1 MNAFKRICSA
11 ALGLVLFLAGLLK
24 LMDPVGAGLVA
35 DEYLRFFHLGFLRF
49 AAPVLGSLLAYI
61 ECAAGAAL
69 ITGVWRRVTCI
80 FTGVLLGFF
89 TLVTLVLLIFNPP
102 MDCGCFGEAVHLSHR
117 ASFLKNLVL
126 VLVWLAAFAPFRRFG
141 EPQRSR
147 YVSFTLALVSSALFL
162 LYSALTIPLVD
173 FASYKPG
180 TFLAGALEYDDYGL
194 EGQPL
199 LPFIDARGDYAD
211 SLALEGRVMIVS
223 AFNGLDAGGERRT
236 AAFLDA
242 AAAEGVT
249 PLFIAS
255 GTPSSLAEKLS
266 VPTLL
271 SYSYSGDRRMLMT
284 LNRSNGGATLLC
296 DGQVTAKWPASRL
309 PDAEKLSYLGTKD
322 PVEVMHEARDR
333 DRVRLQ
339 GFLIYVLAVMFFI

>member
-1 MNAFKRICSA
+1 MNGFKRICSA

-24 LMDPVGAGLVA
+24 LMDPVGAGLIA
-35 DEYLRFFHLGFLRF
+35 DEYLRFFRLGFLRF
-49 AAPVLGSLLAYI
+49 AAPVLGSLMAYI

-80 FTGVLLGFF
+80 FTGILLGFF
-89 TLVTLVLLIFNPP
+89 TLITLVLLIFNPP
-102 MDCGCFGEAVHLSHR
+102 MDCGCFGEAVHLSHG
-117 ASFLKNLVL
+117 ASFIKNLVL
-126 VLVWLAAFAPFRRFG
+126 ALIWFAAFAPFREFG
-141 EPQRSR
+141 TPQRSR
-147 YVSFTLALVSSALFL
+147 YVSFTLALISSALFL

-173 FASYKPG
+173 FASFKPG
-180 TFLAGALEYDDYGL
+180 TFLAGAIDD
-194 EGQPL
+194 EESFEDQPL

-211 SLALEGRVMIVS
+211 SLALSGKAIIVS
-223 AFNGLDAGGERRT
+223 AYNSLNGGGERRT

-242 AAAEGVT
+242 AAAEGFT

-271 SYSYSGDRRMLMT
+271 PYCYSGDRRMLMT
-284 LNRSNGGATLLC
+284 LNRSNGGATLVC
-296 DGQVTAKWPASRL
+296 DGQIIAKWPASRL
-309 PDAEKLSYLGTKD
+309 PDAEKLRQLGTKD
-322 PVEVMHEARDR
+322 PVGVMHEAKNR

>member
-11 ALGLVLFLAGLLK
+11 VLGLVLFLAGLLK

-49 AAPVLGSLLAYI
+49 ASPVLGSLLAFI

-69 ITGVWRRVTCI
+69 ITGVWRKITCI
-80 FTGVLLGFF
+80 FSGVLLGFF

-102 MDCGCFGEAVHLSHR
+102 MDCGCFGEAVHLSHG
-117 ASFLKNLVL
+117 ASFIKNLVL
-126 VLVWLAAFAPFRRFG
+126 ALIWLAAFAPFREFG
-141 EPQRSR
+141 LPQRSR
-147 YVSFTLALVSSALFL
+147 YVSFGIALISSALFL

-173 FASYKPG
+173 FASFKPG
-180 TFLAGALEYDDYGL
+180 TFLAGAVEEEDDSA
-194 EGQPL
+194 EAQPL
-199 LPFIDARGDYAD
+199 LSFYDARGDYAD
-211 SLALEGRVMIVS
+211 SLALGGKVIIVS
-223 AFNGLDAGGERRT
+223 AYRGPDARMERRT

-242 AAAEGVT
+242 ASAEGFT

-255 GTPSSLAEKLS
+255 GTPASLAEALS

-271 SYSYSGDRRMLMT
+271 PCTYSGDRRMLMT
-284 LNRSNGGATLLC
+284 LNRSNGGATLVC
-296 DGQVTAKWPASRL
+296 DGQVVAKWPASRL
-309 PDAEKLSYLGTKD
+309 PDAEKLSQIGTKD
-322 PVEVMHEARDR
+322 PVGVMHEARNR